1 MRAERDRGH
10 RLAIRS
16 WLRDDPQEAVWAGQ
30 VYEAAD
36 YGAQRR
42 NPATGRAYSAEVATE
57 LARTR
62 LVKAAVRG
70 ISDDLVGLS

>member
-42 NPATGRAYSAEVATE
+42 NPATGRAYSA
-57 LARTR
+57 
-62 LVKAAVRG
+62 
-70 ISDDLVGLS
+70 